1 MAWHMTPKEIQIAC
15 QKKDTEGN
23 PDRIASTQGNP
34 TCLAKDTQEKQ
45 DRLAENIKVTFKT
58 KH

>member
-1 MAWHMTPKEIQIAC
+1 MAGHTTPKEIQIAC

-34 TCLAKDTQEKQ
+34 TCLAKDTQGKHN
-45 DRLAENIKVTFKT
+45 RLAENTKVTFKT